1 MAERIHVTA
10 PGGDYD
16 ILIESGI
23 LKNLAIYAGAWGK
36 SVVVTNTTIAPLHGE
51 SLAASLPKAKLAVV
65 PDGEQYKTLET
76 IAQLYADFIAA
87 GLDRGSTVIALGGG
101 VVGDMAGFA
110 AATYMRGVRFVQIPT
125 TLLSMVDSSVGG
137 KVGVDLPQGKNLVGS
152 FKQPDM
158 VLIDPDVLDTLPAR
172 EWRCGMAEV
181 IKHGFLADESILD
194 MVNKN
199 PSPSSETGFSIQ
211 PHPPTAF
218 ASPQAERGGQS
229 GKVEL
234 IRRAVQVKVDVVQRD
249 PFEKG
254 ERAHLNLGH
263 TFGHAVE
270 QATHYQWPHGEAVG
284 VGLLAA
290 ARLSSALNL
299 CDSDIPERMEDILAH
314 VGLPRRLNGIDPEA
328 IYAAM
333 ATDKK
338 WLGGHSRFVLLRGV
352 GQPTIVE
359 DVPKETIIQILSD
372 LQ

>member
-23 LKNLAIYAGAWGK
+23 LKNLTAYAGAWGK
-36 SVVVTNTTIAPLHGE
+36 SIIVTNTTIAPLHGE

-158 VLIDPDVLDTLPAR
+158 VLIDPDILKTLPAR

-181 IKHGFLADESILD
+181 IKHGFLADELILD
-194 MVNKN
+194 MVAKN
-199 PSPSSETGFSIQ
+199 PSLNPSPFHGEGLENKTKN
-211 PHPPTAF
+211 A
-218 ASPQAERGGQS
+218 A
-229 GKVEL
+229 EL

-284 VGLLAA
+284 LGLLAA

-299 CDSDIPERMEDILAH
+299 CDSTIPERMEDILAH
-314 VGLPRRLNGIDPEA
+314 IGLPRRLNGIDPKA

-352 GQPTIVE
+352 GQPVIVK

>member
-1 MAERIHVTA
+1 MAQHIHVTA

-16 ILIESGI
+16 ILIEAGV
-23 LKNLAIYAGAWGK
+23 LKNIAAYARAWGK
-36 SVVVTNTTIAPLHGE
+36 CAVVTNTTIAPLQGE
-51 SLAASLPKAKLAVV
+51 ALAASLPTAKLAIV

-76 IAQLYADFIAA
+76 IAQLYGDFVAA
-87 GLDRGSTVIALGGG
+87 GLDRSSTVIALGGG

-110 AATYMRGVRFVQIPT
+110 AATYMRGIRLVQIPT

-137 KVGVDLPQGKNLVGS
+137 KVGVDLPQGKNLVGA
-152 FKQPDM
+152 FKQPDT
-158 VLIDPDVLDTLPAR
+158 VLIDPEVLNTLPVR

-181 IKHGFLADESILD
+181 IKHGFLADEKLLE
-194 MVNKN
+194 MVSAF
-199 PSPSSETGFSIQ
+199 SPNASGGGETA
-211 PHPPTAF
+211 T
-218 ASPQAERGGQS
+218 
-229 GKVEL
+229 EL

-290 ARLSSALNL
+290 VWLSYALNL
-299 CDSDIPERMEDILAH
+299 CDSTTPERMEDILAH

-359 DVPKETIIQILSD
+359 DVAKETVIRILNE